1 MFAEKIF
8 FLNKNS
14 SLTIFLYM
22 FLIFIVVVIG
32 KKNNCF
38 KSLKRRDNLREVS
51 ADEITHLKSLMTD
64 HTGADFKVVISRRL
78 F

>member
-1 MFAEKIF
+1 MCIEKIF
-8 FLNKNS
+8 FLKKNS

-22 FLIFIVVVIG
+22 FLIFIVVVLG
-32 KKNNCF
+32 KKNNYF
-38 KSLKRRDNLREVS
+38 KSLKNRDNPREVF

-64 HTGADFKVVISRRL
+64 QTGADFKVVISRIL